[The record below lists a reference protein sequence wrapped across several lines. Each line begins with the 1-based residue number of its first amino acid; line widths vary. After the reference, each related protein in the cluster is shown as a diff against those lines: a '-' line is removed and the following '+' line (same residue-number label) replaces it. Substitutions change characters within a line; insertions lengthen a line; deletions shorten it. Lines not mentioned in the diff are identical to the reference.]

1 LPSQRAGEQPELHE
15 PASAPAAGVPG
26 QRTGEHDAGDDRSGA
41 PATAAPRG
49 GGQPLGV
56 GLLDVRGLHVHYRV
70 TASIARRRLVVR
82 AVNGVSLELARG
94 ETLGLVGE
102 SGSGKST
109 LAKSLI
115 RLEPVTSGEIYLD
128 GTNIVGLSERAFVP
142 MRRRIQM
149 IFQDSLNSLNP
160 RFTLA
165 DTLSEPFI
173 VHHLAG
179 RAELRDKVAE
189 LLVSVGLG
197 PEMMDQSVT
206 ELSGG
211 QRQRVNIARALAP
224 SPEVIV
230 ADEPTSS
237 LDVSVQ
243 AQVLNL
249 MRDLQRQTAVSYVFI
264 SHDLGVVRR
273 MASRVAVMYLGKIVE
288 TAGRD
293 LVYTRPLHPY
303 TRALLQAAPRP
314 DPRRERQRQ
323 QAPIPGEVPTAS
335 EPPPGCGFH
344 PRCPLARA
352 ICRTDEPPLRPVES
366 GHWSACH
373 FAEELQPAAAGPADS
388 G

>member
-1 LPSQRAGEQPELHE
+1 
-15 PASAPAAGVPG
+15 
-26 QRTGEHDAGDDRSGA
+26 
-41 PATAAPRG
+41 
-49 GGQPLGV
+49 
-56 GLLDVRGLHVHYRV
+56 VRVLRVHYRV
-70 TASIARRRLVVR
+70 AARLGRRRLVAR
-82 AVNGVSLELARG
+82 AVDGISLELRRG

-128 GTNIVGLSERAFVP
+128 GTNIVPLSERAFVP

-165 DTLSEPFI
+165 DTLAEPYI
-173 VHHLAG
+173 VHHLAA
-179 RAELRDKVAE
+179 RPQLRDKVAE
-189 LLVSVGLG
+189 LLLSVGLS
-197 PEMMDQSVT
+197 PDMMDLHVT

-224 SPEVIV
+224 APEIIV

-249 MRDLQRQTAVSYVFI
+249 MRDLQRQTAMSYVFI

-273 MASRVAVMYLGKIVE
+273 MASQVAVMYLGKVVE
-288 TAGRD
+288 SAARD
-293 LVYTRPLHPY
+293 AVYARPLHPY
-303 TRALLQAAPRP
+303 TRALMQAAPQP

-323 QAPIPGEVPTAS
+323 QAPIPGEVPTATA
-335 EPPPGCGFH
+335 PPPGCGFH
-344 PRCPLARA
+344 PRCPMAKA
-352 ICRTDEPPLRPVES
+352 ICGTDEPALRMVQPD
-366 GHWSACH
+366 HWSACH
-373 FAEELQPAAAGPADS
+373 FAEELQAVPAG
-388 G
+388 

>member
-1 LPSQRAGEQPELHE
+1 MQSEPGTEQLELQAPSNRHTQTRP
-15 PASAPAAGVPG
+15 P
-26 QRTGEHDAGDDRSGA
+26 
-41 PATAAPRG
+41 
-49 GGQPLGV
+49 
-56 GLLDVRGLHVHYRV
+56 LLDVRDLRVYYRSFAGLG
-70 TASIARRRLVVR
+70 RRRLAVR
-82 AVNGVSLELARG
+82 AVDGVTLALRAG

-115 RLEPVTSGEIYLD
+115 RLEPVTSGEIHLD
-128 GTNIVGLSERAFVP
+128 GTDILALSERAFVP
-142 MRRRIQM
+142 MRKRIQM

-173 VHHLAG
+173 VHHLAP
-179 RAELRDKVAE
+179 RRDLRDKVAE
-189 LLVSVGLG
+189 LLTSVGLN
-197 PEMMDQSVT
+197 PDMMDSRAT

-224 SPEVIV
+224 TPDIII

-249 MRDLQRQTAVSYVFI
+249 LRDLQRQMGMSYLFI

-273 MASRVAVMYLGKIVE
+273 VASQVAVMYLGKVVE
-288 TAGRD
+288 TASREAIYAG
-293 LVYTRPLHPY
+293 PLHPY
-303 TRALLQAAPRP
+303 TRALMLAAPRP
-314 DPRRERQRQ
+314 DPRQERRRQ
-323 QAPIPGEVPTAS
+323 QAPIPGEVPSAS
-335 EPPPGCGFH
+335 APPSGCRFH
-344 PRCPLARA
+344 PRCSMARDVCA
-352 ICRTDEPPLRPVES
+352 TDEPSLRPIVP

-373 FAEELQPAAAGPADS
+373 FA
-388 G
+388 

>member
-1 LPSQRAGEQPELHE
+1 LPSDPGTEQLELHE
-15 PASAPAAGVPG
+15 PSKGQSPTAPP
-26 QRTGEHDAGDDRSGA
+26 
-41 PATAAPRG
+41 
-49 GGQPLGV
+49 
-56 GLLDVRGLHVHYRV
+56 LLDVRDLRVYYRSFRGIGRRGL
-70 TASIARRRLVVR
+70 AVR
-82 AVNGVSLELARG
+82 AVDGVSLALREG

-115 RLEPVTSGEIYLD
+115 RLERVTSGEIHLD
-128 GTNIVGLSERAFVP
+128 GTDIVSIPERAFIP
-142 MRRRIQM
+142 MRKRIQM

-173 VHHLAG
+173 VHHLAA
-179 RAELRDKVAE
+179 RSQLREKVAE
-189 LLVSVGLG
+189 LLLSVGLS
-197 PEMMDQSVT
+197 PDMMDSRVT

-224 SPEVIV
+224 TPQVII

-249 MRDLQRQTAVSYVFI
+249 MRDLQQQIGMSYLFI

-273 MASRVAVMYLGKIVE
+273 MASQVAVMYLGKVVE
-288 TAGRD
+288 TAPRD
-293 LVYTRPLHPY
+293 SIYARPLHPY

-314 DPRRERQRQ
+314 DPRLERQRR
-323 QAPIPGEVPTAS
+323 QAPIPGEVPSAS
-335 EPPPGCGFH
+335 APPSGCRFH
-344 PRCPLARA
+344 PRCALAQPVCADTEPQLRA
-352 ICRTDEPPLRPVES
+352 IEP

-373 FAEELQPAAAGPADS
+373 FAETLRNEPTGAPAASA
-388 G
+388 